1 MNALCFGAVIVALI
15 LAEIIGA
22 TRMKQLLPWGL
33 PETTPIPVTPKIL
46 HRDRLPWFTSGFK

>member
-1 MNALCFGAVIVALI
+1 MLCFGTVIVALI

-33 PETTPIPVTPKIL
+33 PEITPISLAPKIL
-46 HRDRLPWFTSGFK
+46 HRDRLPWFTSGFE